1 MATID
6 FKGQNTAPLFKTDP
20 SKYQAMGDIIA
31 AAKVAQPDVRELL
44 VKTYGDQGITGF
56 LNLTGAIKN
65 AGTSDLIQWFE
76 EGRRHTKF
84 AIADATHNAGVFSVT
99 ATDWAA
105 QENDIVMDANT
116 GQRFIV
122 TSTTNKTM
130 VSLSGYTTNLSAG
143 DLIVIGNMYAQGSDA
158 PAKFTETD
166 VDKYTNSYAIVKEK
180 FEVAGSQATNVGYVN
195 VGNGDYRWFIHGEN
209 ETRARFMDKREMV
222 LLFGEKAADNANLA
236 NINGG
241 VTGTEGYF
249 SALED
254 RGLVVSGAANS
265 PLDSIGEFDSIIIEL
280 DKQGA
285 PSEYA
290 MYLNRKQS
298 LAIDDM
304 LAAGISTSVTAGLP
318 GQFGA
323 FNNDADMAVK
333 LGFKSFTRGG
343 YTFHKHDWKLLND
356 PTLLGASNVY
366 QGAMVPL
373 SQVVDPRSGTKSPSL
388 EMNYKAANGYT
399 RELNHWVV
407 GGGVMGYNQNTKDTV
422 VFNYLSEVA
431 LVVRAANQHVAI
443 KG

>member
-1 MATID
+1 
-6 FKGQNTAPLFKTDP
+6 
-20 SKYQAMGDIIA
+20 
-31 AAKVAQPDVRELL
+31 
-44 VKTYGDQGITGF
+44 
-56 LNLTGAIKN
+56 
-65 AGTSDLIQWFE
+65 
-76 EGRRHTKF
+76 
-84 AIADATHNAGVFSVT
+84 
-99 ATDWAA
+99 
-105 QENDIVMDANT
+105 
-116 GQRFIV
+116 
-122 TSTTNKTM
+122 
-130 VSLSGYTTNLSAG
+130 
-143 DLIVIGNMYAQGSDA
+143 
-158 PAKFTETD
+158 
-166 VDKYTNSYAIVKEK
+166 
-180 FEVAGSQATNVGYVN
+180 
-195 VGNGDYRWFIHGEN
+195 
-209 ETRARFMDKREMV
+209 MDKREMV
-222 LLFGEKAADNANLA
+222 LLFGEKASDNQDLADV
-236 NINGG
+236 NGK